1 MPFNPPFLWRVP
13 NQELESREGLDRFV
27 RAQPDNVL
35 TVVNVSSN
43 ETPCVRVFAAV
54 LALAKS
60 FQGYAAFGRLM
71 YDESEEARAIARE
84 LNVLQVRACAC
95 MRAL

>member
-1 MPFNPPFLWRVP
+1 
-13 NQELESREGLDRFV
+13 
-27 RAQPDNVL
+27 VL

-60 FQGYAAFGRLM
+60 FQVGKVYV
-71 YDESEEARAIARE
+71 S
-84 LNVLQVRACAC
+84 
-95 MRAL
+95 